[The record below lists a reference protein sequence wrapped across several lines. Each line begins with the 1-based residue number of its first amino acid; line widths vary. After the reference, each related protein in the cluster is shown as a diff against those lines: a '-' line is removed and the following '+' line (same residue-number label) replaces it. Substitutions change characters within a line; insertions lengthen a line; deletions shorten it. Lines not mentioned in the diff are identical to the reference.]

1 MPPKDS
7 RKSSK
12 TSRPEATASLPD
24 FSPVEEEQQPLMANT
39 EDALDPA
46 FRQTIQ
52 EITAN
57 ITRVIDEKLG
67 PFSQTLQVHAQQL
80 KKIEERTTEAE
91 INNIEYFNL
100 FWVFCF
106 FFLWREGVFS
116 SPFSFFLLS

>member
-1 MPPKDS
+1 MPPKES

-12 TSRPEATASLPD
+12 TSKPEANASSPD
-24 FSPVEEEQQPLMANT
+24 FSPVEEEQLPPTLNT

-67 PFSQTLQVHAQQL
+67 PLSQTLQAHSQQL
-80 KKIEERTTEAE
+80 RKIEE
-91 INNIEYFNL
+91 
-100 FWVFCF
+100 
-106 FFLWREGVFS
+106 
-116 SPFSFFLLS
+116 